1 MSTVTLN
8 IKGKVAYL
16 SLNRAEKY
24 NALTQEMWQAIGDA
38 CDALAQDQSIRV
50 LVLSAQG
57 DKAFCAGA
65 DIQEL
70 HSMLSNPDAF
80 AASNEIVQVA
90 QQKLAALPFATI
102 AQINGVCVGGGM
114 GLAMCCDFRIAV
126 NSASFAITPS
136 KLGLLYSLA
145 DTQRLVDLV
154 GLPRAKELL
163 YLGKKIDASTAAS
176 WALVTDVVEREVL
189 NTATDTLIAQILS
202 VSGYSISGT
211 KRSLAFLCEANAQA
225 SNNKAA
231 IKQLF
236 DDAFHGED
244 FKEGAAAF
252 TEKRP
257 ARFR

>member
-16 SLNRAEKY
+16 RLNRAEKY
-24 NALTQEMWQAIGDA
+24 NALTQDMWHAIADA
-38 CDALAQDQSIRV
+38 CDVLAQDQSIRV
-50 LVLSAQG
+50 LVLGAQG

-80 AASNEIVQVA
+80 AVSNEIVQLA

-114 GLAMCCDFRIAV
+114 GLAMCCDFRIAA

-145 DTQRLVDLV
+145 DTQRLADIV

-163 YLGKKIDASTAAS
+163 YLGKKIDANTAAS
-176 WALVTDVVEREVL
+176 WALVTEVVEREAL
-189 NTATDTLIAQILS
+189 SAATDALIAQILS

-211 KRSLAFLCEANAQA
+211 KRTLIHVSQANAQA
-225 SNNKAA
+225 SDNKAA
-231 IKQLF
+231 LEQLF
-236 DDAFHGED
+236 DDAFHGKD

-252 TEKRP
+252 VEKRT
-257 ARFR
+257 ARFT